1 MTNLEVNW
9 LAISIALTTATQL
22 RLPGIPIGV
31 GEIVLLLWMLSVGI
45 RIFLHRSYLITSVAK
60 IVILFWIAVF
70 TCLTLGML
78 IAYFMDVLDPGPL
91 RDLFAFVF
99 ASLFSVLFIIS
110 ISSQKDKQIIH
121 QILSRF
127 IKFTIFVQTIL
138 FFIPVRIPLFQTWYE
153 STRFQGWSNNPNQLA
168 FLSTAIPF
176 FSLYLYNKIKDK
188 SDNKWY
194 ILIAFLAFI
203 IGSGTQSDSLNFG
216 WYIAILFLLCSYV
229 YRIITKYANIH
240 FRGFIV
246 LIVKQ
251 ITFLVMLLMGLIT
264 AFIFSEKINAIASEV
279 YYSNSQG
286 EDRLKLWA
294 NGIASISRSPLFGLG
309 PGAHSGERQPIFY
322 VQEAHNAFIDWTASS
337 GIIGLICYL
346 TLLFWVGWK
355 AWKKGYISLVAA
367 LISVVGYTTFAYM
380 LRHIILWFY
389 VLTILE
395 LSIHSKNHKRF
406 SNNY

>member
-1 MTNLEVNW
+1 MTNLEINW

-22 RLPGIPIGV
+22 RLPGIPVGV

-45 RIFLHRSYLITSVAK
+45 RILLHRSYLITSVAK
-60 IVILFWIAVF
+60 IVIFFWIAVF

-78 IAYFMDVLDPGPL
+78 VAYFMDVLDPGPL

-99 ASLFSVLFIIS
+99 ASLFSILFIIS

-127 IKFTIFVQTIL
+127 IKFTIFVQAIL
-138 FFIPVRIPLFQTWYE
+138 FFIPVRIPFFQTWYE

-176 FSLYLYNKIKDK
+176 FSLYLYKITKEK
-188 SDNKWY
+188 HEKKWY
-194 ILIAFLAFI
+194 TLSIFLAFM
-203 IGSGTQSDSLNFG
+203 IGSGTQSDSLSFG
-216 WYIAILFLLCSYV
+216 WYIAIFFLFCSYI
-229 YRIITKYANIH
+229 YRTLTNYAKTH

-246 LIVKQ
+246 VIFKQ
-251 ITFLVMLLMGLIT
+251 ITLLIMLLIGLIS

-279 YYSNSQG
+279 YDSNSQG

-294 NGIASISRSPLFGLG
+294 NGIDSISRSPLFGLG
-309 PGAHSGERQPIFY
+309 PGAHSGEREPIFY

-395 LSIHSKNHKRF
+395 FSTHSKNHQRF
-406 SNNY
+406 SKNY